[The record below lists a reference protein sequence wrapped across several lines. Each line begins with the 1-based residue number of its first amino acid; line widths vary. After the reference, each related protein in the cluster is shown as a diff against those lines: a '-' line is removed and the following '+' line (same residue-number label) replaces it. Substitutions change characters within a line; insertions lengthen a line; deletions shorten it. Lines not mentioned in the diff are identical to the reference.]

1 MKKRDCGSY
10 SDVLDLIDFDLEIF
24 RVEYKKVCSVSDVL
38 DLIDFDFEIFRVE
51 YKKVCSVS
59 FFYI

>member
-24 RVEYKKVCSVSDVL
+24 RVEYDKVSDVL